1 MADQKADVRHIQEM
15 LRAAGFPVKVDG
27 NDGPETQRYL
37 QKYNAV
43 HAAENAAKLATEQAR
58 AKAEAA
64 AAGAKA
70 EEAKANAEATR
81 AKTEAARI
89 AADAKKRAD
98 DAAAESSKRIF
109 DTSITATSYAAGV
122 LTGAKTAK
130 TIDAKVAEGLANKNK
145 ELGKVAK
152 QLSPLIEKVDNAAG
166 IKKSAGL
173 VQRTLTKI
181 DALVATADKI
191 GLTKV
196 ARGPAGPV
204 AAIGMLAIG
213 ATSRYAST
221 QTDNETV
228 KTVLNA
234 SGTAEMVAGAVVGV
248 KDLANRAAPT
258 KTVDAKALGIVE
270 QGRAMVREAGVAA
283 EIATK
288 APSLASRMLTVA
300 GKVGGKVALP
310 IAAAVAT
317 VEAVKG
323 YHEDGVRGAVR
334 EGLNALDPTSIV
346 APDGKGLVERLF
358 DRFAGSA
365 RRDAASV
372 SSDRAAAG
380 RQAASVE
387 HKLELTP
394 MAQTPAAVT
403 PGKPAQHEAPESVAH
418 INHGWTDAARAAS
431 QRARGVAVTVQGSK

>member
-15 LRAAGFPVKVDG
+15 LRAAGYDVSVDG
-27 NDGPETQRYL
+27 NDGPQTQAALRQY
-37 QKYNAV
+37 QASQNAV
-43 HAAENAAKLATEQAR
+43 NAK
-58 AKAEAA
+58 KADAA
-64 AAGAKA
+64 AAEANAKA
-70 EEAKANAEATR
+70 EEAKANAEKTKAEAEKTR
-81 AKTEAARI
+81 I
-89 AADAKKRAD
+89 DAENKKRAD

-109 DTSITATSYAAGV
+109 DTSVTATSYAVGVAAG
-122 LTGAKTAK
+122 TKTAK

-145 ELGKVAK
+145 ELSKVAK
-152 QLSPLIEKVDNAAG
+152 ELTPLVKKVDAASG
-166 IKKSAGL
+166 AKKSASL

-181 DALVATADKI
+181 DAIVTTADKI

-204 AAIGMLAIG
+204 AAVGMLAIG
-213 ATSRYAST
+213 AVSRTAAS
-221 QTDNETV
+221 QTDNETI

-270 QGRAMVREAGVAA
+270 QGRAMVREAGLAA
-283 EIATK
+283 QVATK
-288 APSLASRMLTVA
+288 APSLAARVLSVA

-323 YHEDGVRGAVR
+323 YKEDGVRGAVR
-334 EGLNALDPTSIV
+334 EGVNALDPTSLV
-346 APDGKGLVERLF
+346 MPEGKGLVERLF

-365 RRDAASV
+365 KRDAASV
-372 SSDRAAAG
+372 SSDRTAAG
-380 RQAASVE
+380 RQAATRE
-387 HKLELTP
+387 HTLELTP
-394 MAQTPAAVT
+394 MAQAPAAVT
-403 PGKPAQHEAPESVAH
+403 PNKPAPHEAPESVAH

-431 QRARGVAVTVQGSK
+431 QRARGVNVTIQGK